1 MKRPPESPQQ
11 DSDDRTRSM
20 FCLKCRYDLRD
31 STNDQCVECGRPFD
45 PRDDST
51 YRWKA
56 RGPEFRPG
64 TLSRLDW
71 AAMGCF
77 SIFYLMLASMPL
89 VWVVAWIE
97 LGRQPSYN
105 NPDPKGLTTP
115 FTMAANSVFETLGYM
130 VPASLVLCMGLLLVQ
145 MVRAFTRHDRVKPF
159 VLTLFSCILLFI
171 GAFMLLH
178 VVAGTKAGTWLLD

>member
-71 AAMGCF
+71 AAIGCF
-77 SIFYLMLASMPL
+77 SIPYLMLASIPL

-97 LGRQPSYN
+97 LGRQPTYN

-115 FTMAANSVFETLGYM
+115 FTMAANSVFETLVYM
-130 VPASLVLCMGLLLVQ
+130 VPVSLVLCMGLLLVQ

-159 VLTLFSCILLFI
+159 VLTLLSCILLFI
-171 GAFMLLH
+171 GAFMLLQ
-178 VVAGTKAGTWLLD
+178 VVVGTKAGTWLLD

>member
-31 STNDQCVECGRPFD
+31 STNNQCVECGRPFD
-45 PRDDST
+45 PEDDST
-51 YRWKA
+51 YRWRA

-71 AAMGCF
+71 AAISCF
-77 SIFYLMLASMPL
+77 SIPYLMLASMPL

-97 LGRQPSYN
+97 LGRQPTYN

-115 FTMAANSVFETLGYM
+115 FTMAANSVFETFGNL
-130 VPASLVLCMGLLLVQ
+130 VPASLVLCVGLLLVQ

-159 VLTLFSCILLFI
+159 ACTLFSCILLFI
-171 GAFMLLH
+171 GAFMLLYAM
-178 VVAGTKAGTWLLD
+178 AGTKAGMWLLD